1 MFNWFS
7 KCLSV
12 ETWVIWHH
20 FSNSEMEFL
29 NNSWISPSFIR
40 LCVWINSSLY
50 LLNFFFLFTAAPVA
64 HGCSWA
70 SSWIRV
76 AAAGLRHSSQHLI
89 LNPLSEARH
98 RTHILTEPRSGSAE
112 PQWELLFCIFSG
124 FFQQMTSCGNPI
136 CKTDKSRAALTGERR
151 ASDFSCYNITGAWT

>member
-1 MFNWFS
+1 MW
-7 KCLSV
+7 KPELSGTILV
-12 ETWVIWHH
+12 TRRW
-20 FSNSEMEFL
+20 S
-29 NNSWISPSFIR
+29 SWITPGLAHPLSDFVSGSIVHFTF
-40 LCVWINSSLY
+40 WI
-50 LLNFFFLFTAAPVA
+50 FFFLFTAAPVA

-76 AAAGLRHSSQHLI
+76 AAAGLHHSSQQHLI

-151 ASDFSCYNITGAWT
+151 ASDFSYYNITGAWT